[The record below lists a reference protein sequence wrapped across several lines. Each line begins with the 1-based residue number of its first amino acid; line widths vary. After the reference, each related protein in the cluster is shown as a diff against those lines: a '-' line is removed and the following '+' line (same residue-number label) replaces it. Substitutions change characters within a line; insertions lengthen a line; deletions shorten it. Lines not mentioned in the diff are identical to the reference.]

1 MENNSLV
8 SVITPMHNSGR
19 YILDTIESVKNQ
31 TYKNCEMIIIDDC
44 STDNSVELVK
54 KYIQSDERI
63 KLIRLEEN
71 VGVAKARNKGIENSK
86 GRYLAFLDSDDLWLP
101 DKLNKQIKFMQ
112 SKKVSFCYTACSV
125 IDENSVAT
133 GKVRHVPPIVDYHK
147 ILRGNDIACLT
158 VVIDKYIIPDV
169 KMPDIKHEDY
179 VTWVNI
185 LKNDIVAFGIDEVL
199 ARYRVARKSE
209 SGNKLKAATW
219 QWKIYRKTLNLPI
232 FSSVFYF
239 CCYVFNAIA
248 KRI

>member
-1 MENNSLV
+1 
-8 SVITPMHNSGR
+8 
-19 YILDTIESVKNQ
+19 
-31 TYKNCEMIIIDDC
+31 
-44 STDNSVELVK
+44 
-54 KYIQSDERI
+54 
-63 KLIRLEEN
+63 
-71 VGVAKARNKGIENSK
+71 
-86 GRYLAFLDSDDLWLP
+86 
-101 DKLNKQIKFMQ
+101 MQ

>member
-1 MENNSLV
+1 MSKKVAVCMTTYNRNGIYQNSLNV
-8 SVITPMHNSGR
+8 LFQQQYRDLKFYV
-19 YILDTIESVKNQ
+19 V
-31 TYKNCEMIIIDDC
+31 DDC

-185 LKNDIVAFGIDEVL
+185 LKNDIVAFGIV
-199 ARYRVARKSE
+199 
-209 SGNKLKAATW
+209 
-219 QWKIYRKTLNLPI
+219 IYDL
-232 FSSVFYF
+232 
-239 CCYVFNAIA
+239 
-248 KRI
+248 

>member
-31 TYKNCEMIIIDDC
+31 TYKNWEMIIIDDC

-101 DKLNKQIKFMQ
+101 DKLNKQIKFVTDKETKEKFL
-112 SKKVSFCYTACSV
+112 SK
-125 IDENSVAT
+125 INEINQ
-133 GKVRHVPPIVDYHK
+133 
-147 ILRGNDIACLT
+147 ILGN
-158 VVIDKYIIPDV
+158 
-169 KMPDIKHEDY
+169 
-179 VTWVNI
+179 
-185 LKNDIVAFGIDEVL
+185 
-199 ARYRVARKSE
+199 
-209 SGNKLKAATW
+209 
-219 QWKIYRKTLNLPI
+219 NL
-232 FSSVFYF
+232 
-239 CCYVFNAIA
+239 
-248 KRI
+248 